1 MLKSIIIVF
10 WIVGKSWGEV
20 TVDDCYKSGH
30 RDKIC
35 RYMKEF
41 GKTYNNVSELALRA
55 SAVHAVVERETEGVL
70 FGHTSRSD
78 RLSHELKR
86 NPALKL
92 NAHVGRDRPLKQWH
106 VQVTKPGGL
115 SPIDWRDVGGVSYVS
130 PVLVQGE
137 CGCCYAF
144 AAATVLEY
152 WSKKHGNP
160 KHLSVQHLMD
170 CTSTE
175 EGPNDGCDGGL
186 MEFVFEYGSKYS
198 IVLEADTPYEVNQEQ
213 CPSGSMYSHVR
224 VGNWKVLERETLP
237 NTEAELEMLLH
248 RYGPVAI
255 GVDSSQWD
263 NYRGGTFRHTMC
275 TNDIDHAVAIVG
287 YTADTWIVKNSWGTD
302 WGDNGYIYLERG
314 HNTCGVAEYVTYISD
329 AYPILNMAPSW
340 SEWDDWNR
348 ERNVP

>member
-1 MLKSIIIVF
+1 
-10 WIVGKSWGEV
+10 
-20 TVDDCYKSGH
+20 
-30 RDKIC
+30 
-35 RYMKEF
+35 
-41 GKTYNNVSELALRA
+41 
-55 SAVHAVVERETEGVL
+55 
-70 FGHTSRSD
+70 
-78 RLSHELKR
+78 
-86 NPALKL
+86 
-92 NAHVGRDRPLKQWH
+92 
-106 VQVTKPGGL
+106 
-115 SPIDWRDVGGVSYVS
+115 
-130 PVLVQGE
+130 
-137 CGCCYAF
+137 
-144 AAATVLEY
+144 
-152 WSKKHGNP
+152 
-160 KHLSVQHLMD
+160 
-170 CTSTE
+170 
-175 EGPNDGCDGGL
+175 

-224 VGNWKVLERETLP
+224 VGNWKVLERETWP
-237 NTEAELEMLLH
+237 DTEAELEMLLH